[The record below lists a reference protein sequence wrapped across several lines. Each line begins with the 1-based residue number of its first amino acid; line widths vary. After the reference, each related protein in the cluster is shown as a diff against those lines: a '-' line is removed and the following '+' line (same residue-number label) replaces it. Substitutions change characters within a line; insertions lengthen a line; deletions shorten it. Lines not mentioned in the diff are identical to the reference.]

1 MIIFT
6 TDNDDPIEEDDDP
19 LLHEARLQ
27 RLERIT
33 GIPRRDASRTDKI
46 CMWITYQVHHRLAI
60 LGVHKGFMVAVI
72 VLAIDV
78 AFMGPLLHGSC
89 QNVHPQW

>member
-1 MIIFT
+1 
-6 TDNDDPIEEDDDP
+6 
-19 LLHEARLQ
+19 
-27 RLERIT
+27 
-33 GIPRRDASRTDKI
+33 
-46 CMWITYQVHHRLAI
+46 MWITYQVHHRLAI